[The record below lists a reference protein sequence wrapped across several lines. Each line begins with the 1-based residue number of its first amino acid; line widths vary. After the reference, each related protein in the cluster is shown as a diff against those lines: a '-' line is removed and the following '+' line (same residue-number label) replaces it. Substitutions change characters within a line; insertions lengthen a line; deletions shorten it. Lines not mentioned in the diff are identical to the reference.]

1 MPTFILV
8 EPSGAAC
15 FFKSVKKGDGNI
27 HSVKN
32 LETIMAGLSC
42 GVPSLLAW
50 DIIKSTTDYFVV
62 CDDDISISAMK
73 RLANPS
79 FNDPKIVSGESAA
92 VTMGFLEAIC
102 TDIDLIKYRENLK
115 ISDQSNIFMISTEG
129 DTDPSLYNE
138 IVYGG

>member
-1 MPTFILV
+1 M
-8 EPSGAAC
+8 
-15 FFKSVKKGDGNI
+15 
-27 HSVKN
+27 
-32 LETIMAGLSC
+32 
-42 GVPSLLAW
+42 
-50 DIIKSTTDYFVV
+50 TDYFGV

-73 RLANPS
+73 RLAKPI
-79 FNDPKIVSGESAA
+79 FNDPKIISGESAA

-102 TDIDLIKYRENLK
+102 TDNDLVKYKENLN